1 MPRYAWLV
9 TLVVSLAEPGAAAT
23 RTSVRLPWA
32 ELGPAVEG
40 RNVTAVLRDGAR
52 IEARVLAV
60 EPEAMRVKIR
70 FSSEPETWP
79 EGAKSLPRGI
89 VSMIRIVERSR
100 WWRAVLTPGV
110 PALMLGA
117 MGVAA
122 SSVSPTPDPR
132 KVVGVGVGVAL
143 GSTVGGY
150 YLGWRLDLRRVT
162 EISVIPEVEEG
173 R

>member
-1 MPRYAWLV
+1 MTRYAWFA
-9 TLVVSLAEPGAAAT
+9 TLLVSLPALGAAGA

-32 ELGPAVEG
+32 ELAPAAEG
-40 RNVTAVLRDGAR
+40 KNVTAVLRDGAR

-60 EPEAMRVKIR
+60 EPEALRVKIR
-70 FSSEPETWP
+70 FSSEPKTWP
-79 EGAKSLPRGI
+79 ERTTLLPRGS
-89 VSMIRIVERSR
+89 VSVIRIVERSR

-117 MGVAA
+117 MGVTA

-132 KVVGVGVGVAL
+132 KVVGIGVGVAL

-150 YLGWRLDLRRVT
+150 YLGRRLDLRRVT
-162 EISVIPEVEEG
+162 EISVIPEVEAA